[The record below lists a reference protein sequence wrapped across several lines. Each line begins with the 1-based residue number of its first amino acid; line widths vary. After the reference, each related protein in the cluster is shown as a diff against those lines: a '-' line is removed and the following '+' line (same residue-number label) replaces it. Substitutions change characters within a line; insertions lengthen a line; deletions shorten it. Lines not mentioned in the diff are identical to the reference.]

1 MGRIFA
7 LTVNRWSKMT
17 YILGLTGGIASGKS
31 TVSAYLAQN
40 GALIIDADL
49 IARQVVAKKSSG
61 LKQIVAKF
69 GGEILTASGELDR
82 KKLGKLVFSN
92 KELLKALT
100 DITGPLIRA
109 EILREIEAAKKAQV
123 KLVVLDIPLL
133 FETGYQ
139 TLCDKVMV
147 VTIPSKL
154 QLERVMKRD
163 NLSAAEARKRIAN
176 QLPASKRNE
185 LADVLIDNS
194 KSVAETYQQVLKW
207 LKIEALCWFA

>member
-1 MGRIFA
+1 
-7 LTVNRWSKMT
+7 MT

-69 GGEILTASGELDR
+69 GKEILTASGELDR

-92 KELLKALT
+92 KDLLKALT

-176 QLPASKRNE
+176 QLPTSKRNE

-207 LKIEALCWFA
+207 LKIEALC

>member
-1 MGRIFA
+1 
-7 LTVNRWSKMT
+7 MT

-92 KELLKALT
+92 KDLLKALT
-100 DITGPLIRA
+100 DITGPLIRT

>member
-1 MGRIFA
+1 
-7 LTVNRWSKMT
+7 MT

-49 IARQVVAKKSSG
+49 IARQVVAKRSSG

-69 GGEILTASGELDR
+69 GKEILTASGELDR

-92 KELLKALT
+92 KDLLQALT

-147 VTIPSKL
+147 VTVPSEV

-176 QLPASKRNE
+176 QLPTSKRNE

-207 LKIEALCWFA
+207 LKIEALC

>member
-1 MGRIFA
+1 
-7 LTVNRWSKMT
+7 MT

-92 KELLKALT
+92 KDLLKNLT

-109 EILREIEAAKKAQV
+109 EIFREIEAAKKAQV

-207 LKIEALCWFA
+207 LKIEALC

>member
-1 MGRIFA
+1 
-7 LTVNRWSKMT
+7 MT

-109 EILREIEAAKKAQV
+109 EILREIQAAKKAQV

-176 QLPASKRNE
+176 QLPASKRDE

>member
-1 MGRIFA
+1 
-7 LTVNRWSKMT
+7 MT

-147 VTIPSKL
+147 VTVPSEV

-163 NLSAAEARKRIAN
+163 NLSVAEARKRIAN

-207 LKIEALCWFA
+207 LKIEALC

>member
-1 MGRIFA
+1 
-7 LTVNRWSKMT
+7 MT

-61 LKQIVAKF
+61 LKQVVAKF
-69 GGEILTASGELDR
+69 GEEILTASGELDR

-92 KELLKALT
+92 KDLLKALT

-109 EILREIEAAKKAQV
+109 EILREIQAAKKAQV

-207 LKIEALCWFA
+207 LKIEALC

>member
-1 MGRIFA
+1 
-7 LTVNRWSKMT
+7 MT

-133 FETGYQ
+133 FEAGYQ

-207 LKIEALCWFA
+207 LKIEALC

>member
-1 MGRIFA
+1 
-7 LTVNRWSKMT
+7 MT

-92 KELLKALT
+92 KDLLKALT
-100 DITGPLIRA
+100 DITGPLIRS
-109 EILREIEAAKKAQV
+109 EILREIQAAKKAQV

-207 LKIEALCWFA
+207 LKIEALC

>member
-1 MGRIFA
+1 
-7 LTVNRWSKMT
+7 MT

-82 KKLGKLVFSN
+82 KKLGKLVFGN
-92 KELLKALT
+92 KELLKNLT

-207 LKIEALCWFA
+207 LKIEALC

>member
-92 KELLKALT
+92 KELLKNLT

>member
-1 MGRIFA
+1 
-7 LTVNRWSKMT
+7 MT

-49 IARQVVAKKSSG
+49 IARQVVAKRSSG

-69 GGEILTASGELDR
+69 GEEILTASGELDR

-92 KELLKALT
+92 KDLLKNLT

-207 LKIEALCWFA
+207 LKIEVLC

>member
-176 QLPASKRNE
+176 QLPASRRNE

>member
-1 MGRIFA
+1 
-7 LTVNRWSKMT
+7 MT

-69 GGEILTASGELDR
+69 GEEILTASGELDR

-109 EILREIEAAKKAQV
+109 EILRKIQAAKKAQV

-207 LKIEALCWFA
+207 LKIEALC

>member
-1 MGRIFA
+1 
-7 LTVNRWSKMT
+7 MT

-69 GGEILTASGELDR
+69 GEEILTASGELDR

-92 KELLKALT
+92 KDLLKNLT

-207 LKIEALCWFA
+207 LKIEALC

>member
-1 MGRIFA
+1 
-7 LTVNRWSKMT
+7 MT

-109 EILREIEAAKKAQV
+109 EILREIQAAKKAQV

-147 VTIPSKL
+147 VTIPSKS

-207 LKIEALCWFA
+207 LKIEALC

>member
-1 MGRIFA
+1 
-7 LTVNRWSKMT
+7 MT

-49 IARQVVAKKSSG
+49 IARQVVAKRSSG

-69 GGEILTASGELDR
+69 GEEILTASGELDR

-109 EILREIEAAKKAQV
+109 EILREIQAAKKAQV

>member
-1 MGRIFA
+1 
-7 LTVNRWSKMT
+7 MT

-69 GGEILTASGELDR
+69 GEEILTASGELDR

-92 KELLKALT
+92 KDLLKALT

-176 QLPASKRNE
+176 QLPASRRNE

-207 LKIEALCWFA
+207 LKIEALC

>member
-1 MGRIFA
+1 
-7 LTVNRWSKMT
+7 MT

-69 GGEILTASGELDR
+69 GEEILTASGELDR

-92 KELLKALT
+92 KDLLKTLT

-109 EILREIEAAKKAQV
+109 EILREIQSAKKAQV

-207 LKIEALCWFA
+207 LKIEALC

>member
-1 MGRIFA
+1 
-7 LTVNRWSKMT
+7 MT

-92 KELLKALT
+92 KDLLKNLT

-147 VTIPSKL
+147 VTIPSKS

-207 LKIEALCWFA
+207 LKIEALC

>member
-1 MGRIFA
+1 
-7 LTVNRWSKMT
+7 MT

-133 FETGYQ
+133 FEAGYQ

-194 KSVAETYQQVLKW
+194 KIVAETYQQVLKW
-207 LKIEALCWFA
+207 LKIEALC

>member
-1 MGRIFA
+1 
-7 LTVNRWSKMT
+7 MT

-69 GGEILTASGELDR
+69 GKEILTASGELDR

-92 KELLKALT
+92 KDLLKALT

-207 LKIEALCWFA
+207 LKIEALC

>member
-1 MGRIFA
+1 
-7 LTVNRWSKMT
+7 MT

-92 KELLKALT
+92 KDLLKALT

>member
-1 MGRIFA
+1 
-7 LTVNRWSKMT
+7 MT

-69 GGEILTASGELDR
+69 GKEILTASGELDR

-92 KELLKALT
+92 KDLLKNLT

-147 VTIPSKL
+147 VTVPSEV

-176 QLPASKRNE
+176 QLPTSKRNE

-207 LKIEALCWFA
+207 LKIEALC

>member
-1 MGRIFA
+1 MLHSLARIDQNYMFCQ
-7 LTVNRWSKMT
+7 VQFE
-17 YILGLTGGIASGKS
+17 LGHC
-31 TVSAYLAQN
+31 
-40 GALIIDADL
+40 
-49 IARQVVAKKSSG
+49 

-207 LKIEALCWFA
+207 LKIEALC

>member
-1 MGRIFA
+1 
-7 LTVNRWSKMT
+7 MT

-69 GGEILTASGELDR
+69 GEEILTASGELDR

-109 EILREIEAAKKAQV
+109 EILREIQAAKKAQV

>member
-1 MGRIFA
+1 
-7 LTVNRWSKMT
+7 MT

-154 QLERVMKRD
+154 QLERVIKRD

-207 LKIEALCWFA
+207 LKIEALC

>member
-1 MGRIFA
+1 
-7 LTVNRWSKMT
+7 MT

-49 IARQVVAKKSSG
+49 IARQVVAKRSSG

-92 KELLKALT
+92 KELLKNLT
-100 DITGPLIRA
+100 DITGPLIRT

-207 LKIEALCWFA
+207 LKIEALC

>member
-1 MGRIFA
+1 
-7 LTVNRWSKMT
+7 MT

-69 GGEILTASGELDR
+69 GGGILTASGELDR

-207 LKIEALCWFA
+207 LKIEALC

>member
-1 MGRIFA
+1 
-7 LTVNRWSKMT
+7 MT

-92 KELLKALT
+92 RELLKALT

-207 LKIEALCWFA
+207 LKIEALC

>member
-1 MGRIFA
+1 
-7 LTVNRWSKMT
+7 MT

-31 TVSAYLAQN
+31 TVSAYLSQN

-207 LKIEALCWFA
+207 LKIEALC

>member
-1 MGRIFA
+1 
-7 LTVNRWSKMT
+7 MT

-92 KELLKALT
+92 KELLKSLT

-147 VTIPSKL
+147 VTIPSEV

-207 LKIEALCWFA
+207 LKIEALC

>member
-1 MGRIFA
+1 
-7 LTVNRWSKMT
+7 MT

-176 QLPASKRNE
+176 QLPASRRNE

-207 LKIEALCWFA
+207 LKIEALC

>member
-1 MGRIFA
+1 
-7 LTVNRWSKMT
+7 MT

-69 GGEILTASGELDR
+69 GEEILTASGELDR

-92 KELLKALT
+92 KDLLKNLT

-109 EILREIEAAKKAQV
+109 EILREIEAAKKSQV

-147 VTIPSKL
+147 VTIPSEV
-154 QLERVMKRD
+154 QLKRVMKRD

-207 LKIEALCWFA
+207 LKIEALC

>member
-1 MGRIFA
+1 
-7 LTVNRWSKMT
+7 MT

-92 KELLKALT
+92 KELLKNLT

-147 VTIPSKL
+147 VTIPSEV

-207 LKIEALCWFA
+207 LKIEALC

>member
-1 MGRIFA
+1 
-7 LTVNRWSKMT
+7 MT

-31 TVSAYLAQN
+31 TVSAYLAQK
-40 GALIIDADL
+40 GALIVDADL

-69 GGEILTASGELDR
+69 GEEILTASGELDR

-109 EILREIEAAKKAQV
+109 EILREIQAAKKAQV

-207 LKIEALCWFA
+207 LKIEALC

>member
-1 MGRIFA
+1 
-7 LTVNRWSKMT
+7 MT

-147 VTIPSKL
+147 VTIPSEV
-154 QLERVMKRD
+154 QLKRVMKRD

>member
-1 MGRIFA
+1 
-7 LTVNRWSKMT
+7 MT

-49 IARQVVAKKSSG
+49 IARQVVAKRSSG

-69 GGEILTASGELDR
+69 GEEILTASGELDR

-92 KELLKALT
+92 KELLKNLT

-163 NLSAAEARKRIAN
+163 NLSAAEAHKRIAN

-207 LKIEALCWFA
+207 LKIEALC

>member
-1 MGRIFA
+1 
-7 LTVNRWSKMT
+7 MT

-109 EILREIEAAKKAQV
+109 EILREIQAAKKAQV

-133 FETGYQ
+133 FEAGYQ

-207 LKIEALCWFA
+207 LKIEALC

>member
-1 MGRIFA
+1 
-7 LTVNRWSKMT
+7 MT

-82 KKLGKLVFSN
+82 KKLGKLFFSN

-133 FETGYQ
+133 FEAGYQ

-207 LKIEALCWFA
+207 LKIEALC